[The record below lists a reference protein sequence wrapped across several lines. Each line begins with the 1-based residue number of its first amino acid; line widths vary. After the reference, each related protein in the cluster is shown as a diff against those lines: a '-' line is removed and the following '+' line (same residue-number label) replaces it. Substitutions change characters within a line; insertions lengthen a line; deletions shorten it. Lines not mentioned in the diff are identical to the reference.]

1 MYLAIDIGTSSI
13 KAALGN
19 GEQLWVEQY
28 QVGCSSVGTYSEQ
41 DPKVWLRGVGMV
53 VPALLARAGV
63 PAEEIKAISV
73 SSHSPS
79 MVPVDTG
86 GNPLLPCFTW
96 QDRRAVQQA
105 ERITQLTGEFTD
117 PSFFAPKMLWI
128 KEHHPEL
135 YDKTQAFLQPKDYL
149 IHYLTGEMIT
159 DRASAF
165 FNHANGTLEIEQ
177 AKLPRPVN
185 NWDIVGLTRISSE
198 ELSLTPGIPVV
209 AGGID
214 AYCEALGAGLV
225 EEGDFGDVTG
235 TSICLSYCLND
246 SGVQEGGVPHVI
258 PERSLSILPMSSG
271 GGTLAWFLDSI
282 VTGIDYADIGAVI
295 QDSPPGANGLLF
307 LPYLTGERSPIWDE
321 QAKGVFFGVTKA
333 HQKADFLRA
342 LLEGV
347 AFAIRHNLEILSAR
361 GLCPREVRA
370 TGGGARLTEWNQ
382 IKADVTGLPYHQLE
396 AVDGALLGGIL
407 LGAYAIEKRPIAE
420 LVQEYVRVKRVLEP
434 RACGIIYDDLYD
446 KYKRLYESTKEL
458 MR

>member
-28 QVGCSSVGTYSEQ
+28 QAGCSSVGTHSEQ

-53 VPALLARAGV
+53 IPALLAHAGIS
-63 PAEEIKAISV
+63 AKDIKAISL

-79 MVPVDTG
+79 VVPVDLG

-96 QDRRAVQQA
+96 QDRRATKQA
-105 ERITQLTGEFTD
+105 QRITELTSEFTD

-128 KEHHPEL
+128 KENHPEI
-135 YDKTQAFLQPKDYL
+135 YHKTQAFLQPKDYL

-165 FNHANGTLEIEQ
+165 FNQANRIPELDQG
-177 AKLPRPVN
+177 KLPCPVN
-185 NWDIVGLTRISSE
+185 NWEIVGLTHASAE
-198 ELSLTPGIPVV
+198 ELGLIAGIPVV
-209 AGGID
+209 SGGID

-235 TSICLSYCLND
+235 TSICLSYCFND
-246 SGVQEGGVPHVI
+246 SGEQEGVVPHVI
-258 PERSLSILPMSSG
+258 PERSLTILPMSSG
-271 GGTLAWFLDSI
+271 GGTLAWFLDSV
-282 VTGIDYADIGAVI
+282 VTGIDYADLGAVLNA
-295 QDSPPGANGLLF
+295 SPPGANGLLF
-307 LPYLTGERSPIWDE
+307 LPYLAGERSPIWDE

-347 AFAIRHNLEILSAR
+347 AFAIRHNLEILSDR
-361 GLCPREVRA
+361 GLRPREVRA

-396 AVDGALLGGIL
+396 TVDGALLGGIL
-407 LGAYAIEKRPIAE
+407 LGAYAVEKRPIAE
-420 LVQEYVRVKRVLEP
+420 LVQEYVKVKCVLEP
-434 RACGIIYDDLYD
+434 SSCGTIYDVLYD